1 MYLNDVYTLP
11 ASLAGVPAMSVPCAL
26 GKGGLPVGLQIV
38 TRPLD
43 EATMFAVAA
52 AWEKN
57 SPTRDARPS
66 LG

>member
-1 MYLNDVYTLP
+1 
-11 ASLAGVPAMSVPCAL
+11 MSVPCAL
-26 GKGGLPVGLQIV
+26 SKGGLPVGLQIV

-57 SPTRDARPS
+57 SPTRDARPP
-66 LG
+66 L